1 MHILIAGSSGFL
13 GSSIIQ
19 FLIAKGHR
27 VSRLV
32 RSRSQMAEDTIYW
45 HPESKKITKSE
56 LEGFDV
62 IINLAGENIASGRWS
77 KAKKDKIYKSRV
89 DTTAFLTKNLALLE
103 NPPALLI
110 NASAVGFYGN
120 CVNEPANEEYPPGE
134 DFLAIVCH
142 DWEKTTAP
150 AEKKGIRV
158 VNLRLG
164 VVLSTKGGMV
174 AKMIIPFKL
183 GLGGKIGSG
192 KQILS
197 WIALEDLFNVIHH
210 IMNHVELAGPINAVT
225 PHAVTNLE
233 FTKALGNTLKM
244 PTVFRVPA
252 FVIRLIF
259 GKEMANS
266 TLLGSTWAIPEKLEK
281 SGFIF
286 SYPKLPHALEAIFK
300 IET

>member
-27 VSRLV
+27 VTRLV
-32 RSRSQMAEDTIYW
+32 RSRSQMTEDSILW
-45 HPESKKITKSE
+45 HPETKKINKSE

-62 IINLAGENIASGRWS
+62 IINLAGDNIASGRWS
-77 KAKKDKIYKSRV
+77 KAKKEKIYKSRV
-89 DTTAFLTKNLALLE
+89 ETTAFLTNNLAQLE

-120 CVNEPANEEYPPGE
+120 CVNQPANEEHPPGQ
-134 DFLAIVCH
+134 DFLAQVCR
-142 DWEKTTAP
+142 DWEKATLH

-164 VVLSTKGGMV
+164 VVLSTKGGIV
-174 AKMIIPFKL
+174 AKMLIPFKL
-183 GLGGKIGSG
+183 SLGGKLGSG

-197 WIALEDLFNVIHH
+197 WISLEDLFNVIHH
-210 IMNHVELAGPINAVT
+210 VMNHAELAGPINAVT
-225 PHAVTNLE
+225 PNAVTNLE
-233 FTKALGNTLKM
+233 FTEALGNTLKR
-244 PTVFRVPA
+244 PTFFHVPT
-252 FVIRLIF
+252 FVIKLIF
-259 GKEMANS
+259 GEMAES
-266 TLLGSTWAIPEKLEK
+266 TLLGSTWAVPEKLEK
-281 SGFIF
+281 SGFTF
-286 SYPKLPHALEAIFK
+286 AYPKLPQALEALFK